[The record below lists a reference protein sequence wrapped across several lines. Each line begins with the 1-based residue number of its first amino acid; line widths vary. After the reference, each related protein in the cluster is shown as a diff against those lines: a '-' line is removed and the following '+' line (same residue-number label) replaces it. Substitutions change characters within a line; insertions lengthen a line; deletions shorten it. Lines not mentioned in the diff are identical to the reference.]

1 MRAFKWIGSIV
12 ALAIAAVGIL
22 LWTSPGEVAAAG
34 AERNIIVMVT
44 DDQSPD
50 FGAYGNSV
58 LKTPN
63 MDSLAAAGTKFTNA
77 FCTTASC
84 SASRSVILSGLQN
97 HTNGHYGHQ
106 HSVSKFSAF
115 DNVVGLP
122 VYMTAAGYRTARCGK
137 YHVAPETVYKF
148 EKVIPGNGRN
158 AYQMANNSRAFIEEK
173 SDKPFF
179 LYFCTADPHRGGGD
193 ADELPYK
200 PNRFGNPAPGNKY
213 DGIEEVVYDPAKV
226 IVPPFLP
233 DTPTARAEIAQYYQ
247 SVARID
253 QGLGQLIKVLK
264 ETGKWE
270 NTVIIYMADHGIAM
284 PAAKTTLYEGG
295 MRAPLLVRDPAAK
308 KRGVVSDAMI
318 SWVDITP
325 TVLDFAGAMD
335 NSTGKVKAA
344 VLANVPK
351 NTLRSDPQNNPDFH
365 LGEFHG
371 RSFVPVL
378 EQERTSG
385 WDEVYASHTF
395 HEIQMYYPMRV
406 LRERQYKLIWNI
418 AHPLPFPFASDLW
431 AAPTWQAQFKQGMDA
446 PYGPR
451 TVGSYIH
458 RAEFELFDLEADPW
472 ESKNLAGDPRHKAT
486 LERMQAKIRAFQE
499 RTADRW
505 VRKWTYE

>member
-1 MRAFKWIGSIV
+1 MRVSKWVGPIV
-12 ALAIAAVGIL
+12 ALGLAAVGIL
-22 LWTSPGEVAAAG
+22 FWTPPGQVDAAG
-34 AERNIIVMVT
+34 PAKNIIVMVA

-50 FGAYGNSV
+50 FGAYGNPV

-84 SASRSVILSGLQN
+84 SASRSVILSGLHN
-97 HTNGHYGHQ
+97 HANGQYGHQ
-106 HSVSKFSAF
+106 HSLSKFNSF

-137 YHVAPETVYKF
+137 YHVAPETVYQF
-148 EKVIPGNGRN
+148 EQVIPGNGRN

-179 LYFCTADPHRGGGD
+179 LYFCTDDPHRGGGE

-200 PNRFGNPAPGNKY
+200 PNRFGNPAPGKRY

-233 DTPTARAEIAQYYQ
+233 DTPAARAEIAQYYQ

-264 ETGKWE
+264 ETGQWD

-308 KRGVVSDAMI
+308 KTGLVSGAMI

-325 TVLDFAGAMD
+325 AVLDFAGAID
-335 NSTGKVKAA
+335 SSTGKVKAS
-344 VLANVPK
+344 VLAKVAK
-351 NTLRSDPQNNPDFH
+351 NTLRTDPQNNPDYH

-378 EQERTSG
+378 ELERSSG

-406 LRERQYKLIWNI
+406 VRERQYKLIWNI

-446 PYGPR
+446 PYGAR

-458 RAEFELFDLEADPW
+458 RAEFELFDLGADPW
-472 ESKNLAGDPRHKAT
+472 ESKNLAGDPRHAAT
-486 LERMQAKIRAFQE
+486 LERMQAKLKAFQE

-505 VRKWTYE
+505 ALKWEYE